1 MAPRWFE
8 KVESKAKK
16 LLSPSAPSPSPSPTP
31 SQPASEPAA
40 RPTSQPTPSP
50 PTSTD
55 SETSPLPNL
64 QERLWNQAY
73 NGLKAS
79 EPKLVEAYEK
89 ILSVGLHRKDPSS
102 ILLNPVTE
110 ARYNRNGIAYVLSRM
125 EWDSYRWILDH
136 AKFQQFCDDP
146 QSRLL
151 WIKGDPGKG
160 KTMLV
165 CGLIDELEEG
175 SNCLLS
181 YFFCQATQAQL
192 SNAANVL
199 RGLIY
204 LLIIQQPS
212 LISYLR
218 SKHDVTGEKL
228 FQGIN
233 VWVSLVEILTDMLKD
248 PTLKDAV
255 LVVDALDECITDR
268 PQLLDFIIQSSS
280 LPSSRVK
287 WIISSRNWPDIED
300 KLDSAKQKVTLPLE
314 LNKDSISKAVNMYI
328 GYKVDRLACH
338 KKYDKKT
345 KDAVE
350 NYLTSNAD
358 GMFLWVALLKVLIK
372 SLEDLDQ
379 DNLEEIIRSCGSFL
393 TLREGIIYF
402 VHQSAKDFLLN
413 KASNQILPSGAAH
426 QHQAIFSR
434 SLEALSET
442 LERDAYKLDAP
453 GFPID
458 QISPPDP
465 DPVASVRYSCVYW
478 VDHLDDSG
486 SKAKMSDNALQDGG
500 VVHDFIKKK
509 YLHWLESLSPLRSMS
524 EGVLAVQ
531 KLEALVR
538 DTKTKELTELLRDA
552 RRFILSY
559 KQAIEIAPLQVYA
572 SALVFSPTRSL
583 VRELFGKEEPNWITL
598 KLSVESDCNACL
610 QTLKGHGS

>member
-1 MAPRWFE
+1 MQDLH
-8 KVESKAKK
+8 V
-16 LLSPSAPSPSPSPTP
+16 
-31 SQPASEPAA
+31 
-40 RPTSQPTPSP
+40 
-50 PTSTD
+50 TD
-55 SETSPLPNL
+55 P
-64 QERLWNQAY
+64 
-73 NGLKAS
+73 
-79 EPKLVEAYEK
+79 
-89 ILSVGLHRKDPSS
+89 RKDKKR
-102 ILLNPVTE
+102 IQDTKGGLL
-110 ARYNRNGIAYVLSRM
+110 R
-125 EWDSYRWILDH
+125 DSYRWILDH

-300 KLDSAKQKVTLPLE
+300 KLDSV
-314 LNKDSISKAVNMYI
+314 
-328 GYKVDRLACH
+328 
-338 KKYDKKT
+338 
-345 KDAVE
+345 
-350 NYLTSNAD
+350 
-358 GMFLWVALLKVLIK
+358 
-372 SLEDLDQ
+372 
-379 DNLEEIIRSCGSFL
+379 
-393 TLREGIIYF
+393 IYF

-413 KASNQILPSGAAH
+413 KASNQILPSGAAY
-426 QHQAIFSR
+426 QHQAIFLR

-509 YLHWLESLSPLRSMS
+509 YLHWLESLSLLRSMS

-531 KLEALVR
+531 KLEALV
-538 DTKTKELTELLRDA
+538 ELTELLRDT
-552 RRFILSY
+552 RRFILSH

-598 KLSVESDCNACL
+598 KPRVESDWNAYL
-610 QTLKGHGS
+610 QTLKGHGDQVISVAFSVDS